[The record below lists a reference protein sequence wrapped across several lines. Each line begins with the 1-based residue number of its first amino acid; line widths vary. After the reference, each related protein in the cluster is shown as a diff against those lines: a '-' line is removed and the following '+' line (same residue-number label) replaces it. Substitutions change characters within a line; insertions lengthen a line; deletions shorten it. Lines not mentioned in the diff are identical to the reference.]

1 MDKKIVNQNPFLVGV
16 VVYDKEYA
24 IQRLKEVF
32 KKGDTLFTQLEHV
45 SKSGMTRHIKVRQ
58 LKQDCALD
66 WTRLVSIALD
76 WKEAKNKYGNPNGI
90 KVGGC
95 GMDMGFHLIY
105 TLSKILF
112 DDGYALK
119 HEWL

>member
-1 MDKKIVNQNPFLVGV
+1 MKKKIINQIPFLVDV
-16 VVYDKEYA
+16 VASNKEVA
-24 IQRLKEVF
+24 KKQLKEVL

-45 SKSGMTRHIKVRQ
+45 SRSGMMRHIKVRQ
-58 LKQDCALD
+58 LKNDKALD
-66 WTRLVSIALD
+66 WTYLVSKALD
-76 WKEAKNKYGNPNGI
+76 WKVSDKTNGI

-105 TLSKILF
+105 TLSRELF
-112 DDGYALK
+112 DDGYAIN